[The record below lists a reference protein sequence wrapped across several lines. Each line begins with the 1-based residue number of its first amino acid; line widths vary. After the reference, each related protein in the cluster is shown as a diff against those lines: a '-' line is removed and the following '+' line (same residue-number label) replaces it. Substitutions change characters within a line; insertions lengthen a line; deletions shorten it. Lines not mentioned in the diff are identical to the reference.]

1 MTAPPRRF
9 VALVQSLR
17 AACHRE
23 MVAGQSS
30 VIFVVRRNRGRPAA
44 HMSVELAEA
53 AHDFRVGMDFD
64 SDFGFVSRI
73 AGVVHQLIAKPATH
87 WPNKRDGA
95 NRRP

>member
-1 MTAPPRRF
+1 
-9 VALVQSLR
+9 
-17 AACHRE
+17 
-23 MVAGQSS
+23 
-30 VIFVVRRNRGRPAA
+30 
-44 HMSVELAEA
+44 MSVELAEA

-95 NRRP
+95 NRRPALGFVRRLLEIFTVWLHSFLSVRAVVAHPGR